1 MTKSSKIIIG
11 VAAAAAAGAA
21 IGLLFAPEKGSA
33 IRSKVREA
41 ANDFATDLLD
51 VIQRGGRQY
60 SDSVENI
67 EDSAKRIKSKAIGK
81 VAELKD
87 RFQDGVEETKDTV
100 NA

>member
-1 MTKSSKIIIG
+1 MTKNSKIIIG

-21 IGLLFAPEKGSA
+21 IGLLFAPEKGA
-33 IRSKVREA
+33 KIREKVREV

-60 SDSVENI
+60 TDSVDGI
-67 EDSAKRIKSKAIGK
+67 EDSAKRLKSKAVGK

-87 RFQDGVEETKDTV
+87 RFQDSVEDAKDAV

>member
-1 MTKSSKIIIG
+1 MTKNSKIIIG

-21 IGLLFAPEKGSA
+21 IGLLFAPEKGTK
-33 IRSKVREA
+33 IREKMREA

-60 SDSVENI
+60 SDSVDSI
-67 EDSAKRIKSKAIGK
+67 EESAKRLKSKAVGK

-87 RFQDGVEETKDTV
+87 RFQDGVEEIKEG
-100 NA
+100 AHA

>member
-1 MTKSSKIIIG
+1 MTKNSKIIIG

-21 IGLLFAPEKGSA
+21 IGLLFAPEKGS
-33 IRSKVREA
+33 KVRERVREV

-60 SDSVENI
+60 SDSVEDI
-67 EDSAKRIKSKAIGK
+67 EDSAKRLKSKATGK
-81 VAELKD
+81 IAELKD
-87 RFQDGVEETKDTV
+87 RFQNGVEDVKDAV

>member
-1 MTKSSKIIIG
+1 MTKNSKIIIG

-21 IGLLFAPEKGSA
+21 IGLLFAPEKGTK
-33 IRSKVREA
+33 IREKVREV

-60 SDSVENI
+60 SDSVDSI
-67 EDSAKRIKSKAIGK
+67 EDSAKRLKSKAVGK

-87 RFQDGVEETKDTV
+87 RFQDSAEEIKDG
-100 NA
+100 AHA

>member
-1 MTKSSKIIIG
+1 MTKNSKIIIG

-21 IGLLFAPEKGSA
+21 IGLLFAPEKGA
-33 IRSKVREA
+33 KIRNKVREA

-60 SDSVENI
+60 SDSAENI
-67 EDSAKRIKSKAIGK
+67 EDAAKRVKSKAIGK

-87 RFQDGVEETKDTV
+87 RFQDGVEEVKDTV